1 MNKSILILFGSI
13 LMLFSCVTQV
23 TYYQKFYQ
31 STNGYWNESTNYSF
45 TYTVK
50 KDAATEQYL
59 NKIRIVVQKGKEIK
73 IKSVKTIFEKNE
85 VNYQFDTLSKTYN
98 STIKNITPK
107 ELELEII
114 FEDMDTNE
122 IKTEIWLL
130 KRKKQFYLGT
140 NSVC

>member
-23 TYYQKFYQ
+23 TYYQKFNQ
-31 STNGYWNESTNYSF
+31 STNDYWNESTNYSF

-73 IKSVKTIFEKNE
+73 IKSVKTLFDKNE
-85 VNYQFDTLSKTYN
+85 VNYQFDTLSNTYN
-98 STIKNITPK
+98 SSIENVAPK
-107 ELELEII
+107 QLELEII
-114 FEDMDTNE
+114 FEDVRTNE

-130 KRKKQFYLGT
+130 KRKKHFYLGT

>member
-1 MNKSILILFGSI
+1 MLFG
-13 LMLFSCVTQV
+13 CVTQV
-23 TYYQKFYQ
+23 TYYQKFTQ
-31 STNGYWNESTNYSF
+31 STNGYWNESPNYSF

-85 VNYQFDTLSKTYN
+85 VNYQFDTLSNTYN
-98 STIKNITPK
+98 STIKNIPPK

-122 IKTEIWLL
+122 LKTEIWLL

>member
-1 MNKSILILFGSI
+1 
-13 LMLFSCVTQV
+13 MLFSCVTQV
-23 TYYQKFYQ
+23 TYYQKFNQ

-45 TYTVK
+45 TYTVN

-59 NKIRIVVQKGKEIK
+59 NEIRIVVQKGKEIK

-85 VNYQFDTLSKTYN
+85 VTYQFDTLSKTYN